1 MALHILYISPQVDMK
16 HLQYYYFVSLFG
28 LNLNEIE
35 IGSTWRTGHGIGGYL
50 PISLCNFQ
58 AEKG

>member
-35 IGSTWRTGHGIGGYL
+35 IGSTWI
-50 PISLCNFQ
+50 
-58 AEKG
+58 EKG